1 MINMLNLLL
10 LQMSRRSLW
19 TRVLFTEVWGRRQ
32 SFPASSTGSPRPPW
46 GGTGRPWSSTGM
58 GTGWWSCLVIGE
70 DWGAWNCYWSANNCY
85 FASLWLLVTHWLI
98 VSSIDHNFP
107 RSSDIPIESRE
118 VKPMPYFMALSGCPA
133 QAQCQCL
140 FSSLLFYYSPR
151 WLIRRHL
158 TIDIQQSL
166 HYNFLANRRLRVTF
180 FLSS

>member
-19 TRVLFTEVWGRRQ
+19 TRVLFTEVSGRRQ

-70 DWGAWNCYWSANNCY
+70 DWGAWNCCWSANNCY

-118 VKPMPYFMALSGCPA
+118 VKPMPYFMALSGCPGSVSMFVFLTA
-133 QAQCQCL
+133 FLL
-140 FSSLLFYYSPR
+140 FSTMVDKKTSHYRYSAVSSL
-151 WLIRRHL
+151 
-158 TIDIQQSL
+158 
-166 HYNFLANRRLRVTF
+166 
-180 FLSS
+180 